1 MNSFLEKFFILEG
14 VLLAI
19 IGVLFFTNPIGSFLN
34 FTTICGDLIIIAS
47 IVRFIR
53 AFKSNS
59 KSYYIITAIIDF
71 IFGLIIW
78 FNPVSTTAMLVFTFG
93 IWIFIKGIYDIIME
107 VKLKRFGFNVQS
119 MMSIIAVILGGIV
132 FISPYVVVFVLPY
145 VPYILGISFLV
156 VAFYELYIGF
166 KL

>member
-1 MNSFLEKFFILEG
+1 
-14 VLLAI
+14 
-19 IGVLFFTNPIGSFLN
+19 
-34 FTTICGDLIIIAS
+34 
-47 IVRFIR
+47 
-53 AFKSNS
+53 
-59 KSYYIITAIIDF
+59 
-71 IFGLIIW
+71 
-78 FNPVSTTAMLVFTFG
+78 MLVFTFG